1 MAELPTPPT
10 EIVGTARGDVAVAR
24 AGSGPPV
31 LVVHG
36 TPGGVDCAVTMSR
49 FIVDA
54 GFEAIAPA
62 RPGYPGT
69 PLDSGRSIDEQADLH
84 DAVLDALGIDRA
96 AVLAWSGGGP
106 SSYRLAVRHPDRV
119 AALVAFAAVSGHYTS
134 PHLDAASR
142 FALNTAP
149 GNAMLRLLARRAPK
163 SAISGTLAAEGEL
176 SKQELKRQAAAVAA
190 DPEQRE
196 FVLVMAAIA
205 GDGRRRRSG
214 IDNDRACFGS
224 IDSLE
229 LERVAAPTLLI
240 HGDADTDVS
249 PMHSKRAAELIPNA
263 EHLEITCG
271 THFALFA
278 HPEAA
283 AAQARAAQ
291 LLRGNT

>member
-1 MAELPTPPT
+1 MTELPNPPT
-10 EIVGTARGDVAVAR
+10 EIVRTSRGEVAVAR

-49 FIVDA
+49 FLVDA

-69 PLDSGRSIDEQADLH
+69 PLESGRTIDEQADLH
-84 DAVLDALGIDRA
+84 EALLDALGIERA
-96 AVLAWSGGGP
+96 SVLAWSGGGP
-106 SSYRLAVRHPDRV
+106 SSYRLAVNHPERV
-119 AALVAFAAVSGHYTS
+119 GALVVFAGVSGHYVS

-149 GNAMLRLLARRAPK
+149 GNALLRTLARRAPR

-176 SKQELKRQAAAVAA
+176 SKQELKRQVGCVMS
-190 DPEQRE
+190 DDEQRE
-196 FVLVMAAIA
+196 FVLVMTRIA
-205 GDGRRRRSG
+205 GDARHRRFG
-214 IDNDRACFGS
+214 IDNDREGFGS
-224 IDSLE
+224 IENLE
-229 LERVAAPTLLI
+229 LERIATPTLLI
-240 HGDADTDVS
+240 HGDADTDVA
-249 PMHSKRAAELIPNA
+249 PIHSKRAAELIPDA
-263 EHLEITCG
+263 EHAEIVCG

-283 AAQARAAQ
+283 EAQARAVEV
-291 LLRGNT
+291 LRGAS

>member
-1 MAELPTPPT
+1 MVELPQPPT
-10 EIVGTARGDVAVAR
+10 QTVRTSRGDVALTR

-36 TPGGVDCAVTMSR
+36 TPGGVDCSLTMSR
-49 FIVDA
+49 FLVDA

-69 PLDSGRSIDEQADLH
+69 PLGSGRTIDEQADLH
-84 DAVLDALGIDRA
+84 EALLDELGLDRVG
-96 AVLAWSGGGP
+96 VLAWSGGGP
-106 SSYRLAVRHPDRV
+106 SSYRLAIRHPERV
-119 AALVAFAAVSGHYTS
+119 GSLVVFAGVSGHYVS

-142 FALNTAP
+142 FALNTAA
-149 GNAMLRLLARRAPK
+149 GNAVLRMLARRAPK

-176 SKQELKRQAAAVAA
+176 SKQELKRQVACVLE

-196 FVLVMAAIA
+196 FVLVMTRIA
-205 GDGRRRRSG
+205 GDARHRRFG
-214 IDNDRACFGS
+214 IDNDRDCFGS

-229 LERVAAPTLLI
+229 LDRVGVPTLLI

-249 PMHSKRAAELIPNA
+249 PMHSKRAAEQIPGA
-263 EHLEITCG
+263 EHLEIVCG

-283 AAQARAAQ
+283 DAQARAIEV
-291 LLRGNT
+291 LRG